1 MPQWINVLIVQCS
14 IINHVVYLFHE
25 GKTRMFQIH
34 LKSFHERTKSDTKKW
49 ISITFTL
56 PKWKK
61 DTYPCRVFHKEK
73 LSNCKFKFDV
83 FFTKEK
89 TKKSCCKVLS
99 FKKIDF
105 NWNAQALLHHFW
117 KNTLLGKDVW
127 VTYYRFINL
136 YTAI

>member
-1 MPQWINVLIVQCS
+1 MKKIFQIEYHIKNAFTFFLEIRKNKEHWNFFFLIRTLLFYFIYPLILSQKKKKTVRCNSLPQWINVLIVQCS

-61 DTYPCRVFHKEK
+61 GYVPMSCFSQRKTFK
-73 LSNCKFKFDV
+73 L
-83 FFTKEK
+83 
-89 TKKSCCKVLS
+89 
-99 FKKIDF
+99 
-105 NWNAQALLHHFW
+105 
-117 KNTLLGKDVW
+117 
-127 VTYYRFINL
+127 
-136 YTAI
+136 